1 MFIPPLPY
9 RRKPAMNKFEQLLD
23 FIVNEE
29 KEKAEELFHEI
40 VVEKSRDIYESLIAE
55 ETQEEQVEEASDE
68 DDEEATEEATD
79 ADEEAVEEAFGMD
92 DEGEAEVGGDAT
104 DDLAGD
110 VAADDGAE
118 DEFGG
123 EEGGDETPATKSDVQ
138 DLEDALDE
146 LKAEFER
153 LMAGDDAGE
162 EGGEEEAGD
171 EFGGEEEAG
180 EDEGGEEEGENPFEG
195 RQMTREYRETVG
207 KPYGSGNGIS
217 NKSEQGDG
225 KAGPVSSGK
234 GKPTSGATAKNIAQG
249 DTGGEGIKGGEGLV
263 GGVKGEFTKGV
274 EKNIASSSK
283 AGMKSGSALDG
294 KGKAYG
300 AGGASTSET
309 GAANT
314 KSIVD
319 RKQS

>member
-1 MFIPPLPY
+1 
-9 RRKPAMNKFEQLLD
+9 MNKFEQLLD
-23 FIVNEE
+23 YIVNEE

-55 ETQEEQVEEASDE
+55 ETEEDQVEEASE
-68 DDEEATEEATD
+68 EDEEATEEST
-79 ADEEAVEEAFGMD
+79 EESVEEAFGMD
-92 DEGEAEVGGDAT
+92 DEAGDEFGGDAT

-123 EEGGDETPATKSDVQ
+123 EEGGEEGGEGTPATKADVQ

-153 LMAGDDAGE
+153 LMSGVDQDGDGDHDMADHEAEDEAGADE
-162 EGGEEEAGD
+162 EGGEEDEAG
-171 EFGGEEEAG
+171 A
-180 EDEGGEEEGENPFEG
+180 EDEEGKNPFES

-217 NKSEQGDG
+217 NKNEQGDG

-249 DTGGEGIKGGEGLV
+249 NTGGEGIKGGEGLV

-309 GAANT
+309 GAGNT
-314 KSIVD
+314 KSVVD
-319 RKQS
+319 HKIG

>member
-1 MFIPPLPY
+1 
-9 RRKPAMNKFEQLLD
+9 MNKFEQLLD
-23 FIVNEE
+23 LIVNEE

-55 ETQEEQVEEASDE
+55 ETQEEVAEASDE
-68 DDEEATEEATD
+68 DEEEATEEAAESD
-79 ADEEAVEEAFGMD
+79 EEEAVEEAFGMD
-92 DEGEAEVGGDAT
+92 DEGGEEIGGDAT
-104 DDLAGD
+104 DDMAGD
-110 VAADDGAE
+110 VE
-118 DEFGG
+118 DPEAGGEFGG
-123 EEGGDETPATKSDVQ
+123 EEGGDETPATKADVQ

-153 LMAGDDAGE
+153 LMAGDDASDDMGGE
-162 EGGEEEAGD
+162 EEAGDDMGGEEEAGD
-171 EFGGEEEAG
+171 EEEG
-180 EDEGGEEEGENPFEG
+180 DEEEEGGNPFEG

-217 NKSEQGDG
+217 NKTEQGDG

-234 GKPTSGATAKNIAQG
+234 GKPTSGASAHNIAQG

-309 GAANT
+309 GAGNT
-314 KSIVD
+314 KSVVD
-319 RKQS
+319 RKQP

>member
-1 MFIPPLPY
+1 
-9 RRKPAMNKFEQLLD
+9 MNKFEQLLD
-23 FIVNEE
+23 YIVNEE

-55 ETQEEQVEEASDE
+55 ETQEDVAEASEDDKDDATEEAAQSDE
-68 DDEEATEEATD
+68 DD
-79 ADEEAVEEAFGMD
+79 AVEEAFGMD
-92 DEGEAEVGGDAT
+92 DEAGDEMGGDAT

-123 EEGGDETPATKSDVQ
+123 EEGGEEVPATKADVQ

-153 LMAGDDAGE
+153 LMAGDDAGSE
-162 EGGEEEAGD
+162 EGEEAGD
-171 EFGGEEEAG
+171 DMGGEEEAG
-180 EDEGGEEEGENPFEG
+180 EEDEGGDDEEGKNPFES
-195 RQMTREYRETVG
+195 RQVTREYRETIG

-217 NKSEQGDG
+217 NKNEQGDG
-225 KAGPVSSGK
+225 KAGPINANPKDRPS
-234 GKPTSGATAKNIAQG
+234 SGATAKNIAQG
-249 DTGGEGIKGGEGLV
+249 GQGGEGIKGGEGLV
-263 GGVKGEFTKGV
+263 GNVKGEFTKGV

-283 AGMKSGSALDG
+283 AGMKSGSTLDG

-300 AGGASTSET
+300 AGGAATSET
-309 GAANT
+309 GAGNT
-314 KSIVD
+314 KSVVD
-319 RKQS
+319 HKIG

>member
-1 MFIPPLPY
+1 
-9 RRKPAMNKFEQLLD
+9 MNKFEQLLD
-23 FIVNEE
+23 YIVNEE

-55 ETQEEQVEEASDE
+55 ETEEEMDEARDEDEDESTEEARASDE
-68 DDEEATEEATD
+68 DEDES
-79 ADEEAVEEAFGMD
+79 VEEAFGMD
-92 DEGEAEVGGDAT
+92 DEGGDEFGGDAT

-123 EEGGDETPATKSDVQ
+123 EEGGEEVPATKADVQ

-153 LMAGDDAGE
+153 LMAGDNAGE
-162 EGGEEEAGD
+162 EGEEEGDDMGGEEEAGD
-171 EFGGEEEAG
+171 EEEG
-180 EDEGGEEEGENPFEG
+180 DEEEEEGGNPFES

-217 NKSEQGDG
+217 SKNEQGDG
-225 KAGPVSSGK
+225 KAGPINANPKDRPS
-234 GKPTSGATAKNIAQG
+234 SGATAKNIAQG
-249 DTGGEGIKGGEGLV
+249 GQGGEGIKGGEGLV

-283 AGMKSGSALDG
+283 AGMKSGSTLDG

-300 AGGASTSET
+300 AGGAATSET
-309 GAANT
+309 GAGNT
-314 KSIVD
+314 KSVVD
-319 RKQS
+319 RKIG